1 MKKTVK
7 DIDVAGKRVLVR
19 VDFNVPFERDGGIA
33 DDSRIRAVLPTLDYL
48 RDQGAKT
55 ILCSHLGRPDG
66 KVVDSLRLAPI
77 GERLA
82 KLLGRPLK
90 TAADCIG
97 PEVESAVAGMNPG
110 EVLLLENL
118 RFHPQE
124 EANEAAFAKKLA
136 ALADVYVNDAF
147 GTAHRAHASTAG
159 VAAHLPAVAGFLMAS
174 EIAALGRLL
183 ASPSRP
189 LAAILG
195 GAKISTK
202 IAILRNLLPR
212 IDCLML
218 GGGIA
223 TTFIKARGAAVGDSL
238 VEDEYLD
245 TARAILAEAEQ
256 RGVPVFLPTDLVVAN
271 AFAAAAE
278 HKTVPVS
285 AIEPGWRA
293 LDVGPDTLNTFRDAL
308 EDCQTVFW
316 NGTLGVAEFPAFAE
330 GSLSLALALSDLSST
345 VVVGGGETAALVEQ
359 AGLHDRYT
367 HVSTGGGAS
376 LEFIEGRTLPG
387 VAALADKPD

>member
-19 VDFNVPFERDGGIA
+19 VDFNVPFERDGSIA

-97 PEVESAVAGMNPG
+97 PAVESAVAGMNRG

-118 RFHPQE
+118 RFHPEE
-124 EANEAAFAKKLA
+124 EANDAAFAKKLA

-159 VAAHLPAVAGFLMAS
+159 VAAYLPAVAGFLMAS
-174 EIAALGRLL
+174 ELAALGRLL

-271 AFAAAAE
+271 AFAADAE

-330 GSLSLALALSDLSST
+330 GSLALALALSDLSST